1 MKYCFSKL
9 LTSRNLIRYKVGT
22 CFLGGVLA
30 LGFAFPLSGYAQTQ
44 QEKQYPAPSKAP
56 TSAPLSASGTIQ
68 PLPSQ
73 SGSLPAV
80 SSTGQVVPA
89 TPDASEQGA
98 VTKKP
103 LPYFASLRS
112 DEVNMRAGPGARYP
126 VIWTYHRRGM
136 PVKVIREFDIWR
148 LVEDADGQKGW
159 IQQAI
164 LSGGRSFLVS
174 GEPLSTG
181 QEVAG
186 QGNKE
191 GDKKKTEH
199 MDSRIVGYIADAQS
213 IQSGKNSIIVRSE
226 PKDTATPVAVL
237 KPGVVGSIKECPAG
251 SDWCKV
257 AIKGY
262 NGWIPRNSFWGIMPQ
277 EVIEAH

>member
-1 MKYCFSKL
+1 MKCCFSKL
-9 LTSRNLIRYKVGT
+9 LTSKNLTHYKIGK

-30 LGFAFPLSGYAQTQ
+30 LGFAFPLSGYAQAQ
-44 QEKQYPAPSKAP
+44 QEKQS
-56 TSAPLSASGTIQ
+56 SAPRAQLPASGSVQT
-68 PLPSQ
+68 LPPQ
-73 SGSLPAV
+73 TGNLPAV
-80 SSTGQVVPA
+80 NGTGQVVPA

-98 VTKKP
+98 VTKKT

-136 PVKVIREFDIWR
+136 PVKVTREFDIWR

-164 LSGGRSFLVS
+164 LSGGRSFLIS
-174 GEPLSTG
+174 GEPLSVG
-181 QEVAG
+181 QEVADP
-186 QGNKE
+186 NKDK
-191 GDKKKTEH
+191 DKKKTGH

-213 IQSGKNSIIVRSE
+213 IQTGKNNIVLRSE
-226 PKDTATPVAVL
+226 AKDTATPVAVL

-262 NGWIPRNSFWGIMPQ
+262 NGWIPRSSFWGIMPQ

>member
-1 MKYCFSKL
+1 MSKNL
-9 LTSRNLIRYKVGT
+9 SRHKVST

-44 QEKQYPAPSKAP
+44 QEKQYAPSVAPNKA
-56 TSAPLSASGTIQ
+56 
-68 PLPSQ
+68 
-73 SGSLPAV
+73 SLPASGSV
-80 SSTGQVVPA
+80 QTLPPQSGKLPVVNGTGQVVPA

-136 PVKVIREFDIWR
+136 PVKIIREFDIWR

-164 LSGGRSFLVS
+164 LSGGRSFLIS
-174 GEPLSTG
+174 GAPLSTG
-181 QEVAG
+181 QEMAG
-186 QGNKE
+186 SENKDA
-191 GDKKKTEH
+191 DKKKTEH

-213 IQSGKNSIIVRSE
+213 IQSGKNSIILRSE
-226 PKDTATPVAVL
+226 AKDTATPVAVL